1 MRNRVKPF
9 IKFEERKMEIPGI
22 APFSNQPTLTNPLSQ
37 SESLKGQETT
47 EQSGSETSSTVTA
60 SEQETTGLS
69 NTTVTN
75 QVNETAAANNSGS
88 NIGATI
94 DITV

>member
-1 MRNRVKPF
+1 
-9 IKFEERKMEIPGI
+9 MEIPGI
-22 APFSNQPTLTNPLSQ
+22 SPFSNQSTLTNPLTQ
-37 SESLKGQETT
+37 SESLKGQEIT

-75 QVNETAAANNSGS
+75 QTNETAATNNSGS

>member
-1 MRNRVKPF
+1 
-9 IKFEERKMEIPGI
+9 MEIPGI
-22 APFSNQPTLTNPLSQ
+22 SPFSNQSTLTNPLTQ

-75 QVNETAAANNSGS
+75 QTNETAATNNSGS

>member
-1 MRNRVKPF
+1 
-9 IKFEERKMEIPGI
+9 MEIPGI
-22 APFSNQPTLTNPLSQ
+22 APFSNQSTLTNPLSQ
-37 SESLKGQETT
+37 SETLKGQETT
-47 EQSGSETSSTVTA
+47 SQSGSETSSTVTA

-75 QVNETAAANNSGS
+75 QANEAAETNDSNSNRS
-88 NIGATI
+88 LGATI